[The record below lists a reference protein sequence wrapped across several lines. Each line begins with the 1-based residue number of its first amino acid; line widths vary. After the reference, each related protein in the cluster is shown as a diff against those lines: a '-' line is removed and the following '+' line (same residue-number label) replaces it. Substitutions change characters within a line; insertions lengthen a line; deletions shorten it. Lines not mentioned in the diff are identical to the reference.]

1 MESLKNTF
9 LLFCIL
15 CTPLILSAQETFGI
29 KGGIVDSNGVNIE
42 SGNVIILSP
51 ADSSVIK
58 GTHFWDGA
66 FELYGLEETDIL
78 FKVTATGYTP
88 FFEHKLLTPGADSLI
103 DLGTFQLK
111 VSVQNLEGVD
121 VVFVKPMFERQV
133 GKLIVNVEGTILSER
148 GSLLD
153 LLRSAPNVIVRSNS
167 SVSVVGK
174 GAAIIYLDGQRI
186 NSVEM
191 LSAISANDVSRIEV
205 IDSPSARY
213 DAEGNAV
220 IEIIT
225 KKGAMDGYQG
235 SLSVRGIQRT
245 DSNLWYRGQFS
256 LRKKWFSLYASAGQY
271 AGTLHE
277 KEKYHR
283 EIYGTPITVMDNDV
297 DKASKHKFNTWFY
310 LDTDYRLDSLNTVFV
325 NYNMYIPNTEIN
337 TINTNRIFEDD
348 TQVGTLD
355 SETKGSQKR
364 FVYSVSSGYYRSLDT
379 LGSELRLTGQYSTY
393 DLKNSSNIRQSS
405 NFGTPVVNS
414 FLSENFNNIDVLAG
428 QFDYT
433 KKFKNNNNLSL
444 GVKNGY
450 VTNGS
455 GVNFQ
460 YYQNSQWV
468 TDSSLYNEFDYT
480 ENILA
485 GYSELAGQIKKFSYQ
500 LGVRYEWTTTKGN
513 SLLSGQGVV
522 DRNYHNLFP
531 NVQMSYKLSDD
542 LILGATYSYRIARP
556 SYQDLDPFIN
566 FIDSLSSFRGNP
578 QLLPAYSN
586 SAEVSLIYMEYAS
599 IKLGYNKTKDP
610 MFLTVEKNNG
620 TNTFSA
626 IVQNID
632 WSETYSI
639 GLVIPYELT
648 WWTTFNAFGY
658 DINKYTYTDNAT
670 LLVSNEPTWYVSL
683 YNEFR
688 FKNLFNLELTY
699 DYVSPGSQGIFVV
712 RPYQSLGGS
721 ITRKFFKD
729 QFTVRFSVFD
739 ALFQEIESAESQ
751 LEQFNVSYT
760 SRTDT
765 RALTLGLTW
774 DFGKLKNQNMAGKTI
789 DRDEKN
795 RIKD

>member
-245 DSNLWYRGQFS
+245 DSNLWYKENHFF
-256 LRKKWFSLYASAGQY
+256 RK
-271 AGTLHE
+271 
-277 KEKYHR
+277 
-283 EIYGTPITVMDNDV
+283 
-297 DKASKHKFNTWFY
+297 
-310 LDTDYRLDSLNTVFV
+310 LN
-325 NYNMYIPNTEIN
+325 
-337 TINTNRIFEDD
+337 
-348 TQVGTLD
+348 
-355 SETKGSQKR
+355 
-364 FVYSVSSGYYRSLDT
+364 
-379 LGSELRLTGQYSTY
+379 
-393 DLKNSSNIRQSS
+393 
-405 NFGTPVVNS
+405 
-414 FLSENFNNIDVLAG
+414 
-428 QFDYT
+428 
-433 KKFKNNNNLSL
+433 
-444 GVKNGY
+444 
-450 VTNGS
+450 
-455 GVNFQ
+455 
-460 YYQNSQWV
+460 
-468 TDSSLYNEFDYT
+468 
-480 ENILA
+480 
-485 GYSELAGQIKKFSYQ
+485 
-500 LGVRYEWTTTKGN
+500 
-513 SLLSGQGVV
+513 
-522 DRNYHNLFP
+522 
-531 NVQMSYKLSDD
+531 
-542 LILGATYSYRIARP
+542 
-556 SYQDLDPFIN
+556 
-566 FIDSLSSFRGNP
+566 
-578 QLLPAYSN
+578 
-586 SAEVSLIYMEYAS
+586 
-599 IKLGYNKTKDP
+599 
-610 MFLTVEKNNG
+610 
-620 TNTFSA
+620 
-626 IVQNID
+626 
-632 WSETYSI
+632 
-639 GLVIPYELT
+639 
-648 WWTTFNAFGY
+648 
-658 DINKYTYTDNAT
+658 
-670 LLVSNEPTWYVSL
+670 
-683 YNEFR
+683 
-688 FKNLFNLELTY
+688 
-699 DYVSPGSQGIFVV
+699 
-712 RPYQSLGGS
+712 
-721 ITRKFFKD
+721 
-729 QFTVRFSVFD
+729 
-739 ALFQEIESAESQ
+739 
-751 LEQFNVSYT
+751 
-760 SRTDT
+760 
-765 RALTLGLTW
+765 
-774 DFGKLKNQNMAGKTI
+774 
-789 DRDEKN
+789 
-795 RIKD
+795 